1 MKKELR
7 AVMPLCDIMDGKM
20 KIIDLSYII
29 KDSMPVFP
37 GDDKVI
43 IEESKVIERD
53 YYNAI
58 YLQTGMHVGTHVDI
72 PKHLINDKRTIDEIP
87 IDRFVGRGV
96 LLDVRGIN
104 IIDYKKEYNQMIREN
119 DIVLFYTGF
128 ADLYM
133 EPSKYYDSYPVLSE
147 NLTDFLV
154 SKHIKMIG
162 IDSPSPDKEP
172 FNIHKTLLKNNI
184 YIIENLTNLE
194 ELIYIDGFTVYA
206 VPLKIK
212 AEASLVRVFAI
223 KK

>member
-1 MKKELR
+1 
-7 AVMPLCDIMDGKM
+7 M

-29 KDSMPVFP
+29 TDSMPVFP
-37 GDDKVI
+37 GDDEVI
-43 IEESKVIERD
+43 IEEAKVLDRD

-58 YLQTGMHVGTHVDI
+58 NLQTGMHVGTHVDI
-72 PKHLINDKRTIDEIP
+72 PKHLIADNRTIDEIP
-87 IDRFVGRGV
+87 IESFIGRGV
-96 LLDVRGIN
+96 LLDVRGMDIV
-104 IIDYKKEYNQMIREN
+104 DYKKEYESMIRKD

-128 ADLYM
+128 ADLYS
-133 EPSKYYDSYPVLSE
+133 EPNRYYNNYPVLSE
-147 NLTDFLV
+147 ILAEFLV

-194 ELIYIDGFTVYA
+194 ELICIDDLTVYA

-212 AEASLVRVFAI
+212 AEASLVRVFAT